1 MVSYQELL
9 PAASL
14 MMIASCSVILGI
26 CFSNWPYDYYT
37 LWNTSYGEEGF
48 TKALIHYQVLANQ
61 PDIINYS
68 MIAIMSVA
76 FIGSFI
82 KIFKPSEDTKYFE
95 YGSLVALVAAV
106 CIYIT
111 NIRTGE
117 LSAVAGQW
125 GDVDQNTGLSVIA
138 ASEVMIVFFL
148 LGVVVLQSGLFYAEY
163 SDYKAKANFY
173 LNELNS
179 KLDDPKPAKSETAKP
194 AAQKASGAS
203 TSKTHAKSRKTQTRL
218 N

>member
-14 MMIASCSVILGI
+14 MMIVSCSVLTGI
-26 CFSNWPYDYYT
+26 CFSSWPYDYYT
-37 LWNTSYGEEGF
+37 LWNTSSGEEGF
-48 TKALIHYQVLANQ
+48 TRALTHYQILAQQ
-61 PDIINYS
+61 PDVINYALV
-68 MIAIMSVA
+68 AIMSIA
-76 FIGSFI
+76 FIGSLT

-95 YGSLVALVAAV
+95 YGSLLALVAAV

-111 NIRTGE
+111 NVRTGE

-163 SDYKAKANFY
+163 ADYKLKAQFY
-173 LNELNS
+173 LKELNG
-179 KLDDPKPAKSETAKP
+179 KLDNSEPVKPTAEKVT
-194 AAQKASGAS
+194 GAS
-203 TSKTHAKSRKTQTRL
+203 ASKTHAKSRKA
-218 N
+218 